1 MQVLRRI
8 SAEALGTALLLA
20 VVIGS
25 GIMGEQLSQGTPA
38 VALLANSIATGAAL
52 FVLILLFGP
61 ISGAHFNPVV
71 TLAQVLNRHLSLRLG
86 LLYVTAQVSG
96 AILGVVL
103 AHAMFDLPLW
113 QVSEKVRTGPGQ
125 WLAEATATFGL
136 LLVVLN
142 ASAWSLH
149 TTAAAVGLYITSA
162 YWFTASTSFANP
174 AVTLARCWSNT
185 FAGIMPTDAPAFMV
199 AQLAGLLLALAV
211 FYALFRPPVRPPPA
225 P

>member
-25 GIMGEQLSQGTPA
+25 GIMGEQLSQGNTA

-52 FVLILLFGP
+52 FVLILLFAP

-71 TLAQVLNRHLSLRLG
+71 TLAQVLRQQMSVGQG
-86 LLYVTAQVSG
+86 LVYMAAQICG
-96 AILGVVL
+96 AILGVWL
-103 AHAMFDLPLW
+103 AHVMFDLPLW
-113 QVSEKVRTGPGQ
+113 QVSEKVRTGSGQ

-142 ASAWSLH
+142 AASWSLQ
-149 TTAAAVGLYITSA
+149 TTAAAVALYITSA

-174 AVTLARCWSNT
+174 AVTLARCWSDT

-199 AQLAGLLLALAV
+199 AQLVGLLLALAV
-211 FYALFRPPVRPPPA
+211 FYVLFRPPVQPPPA

>member
-20 VVIGS
+20 VVVGS
-25 GIMGEQLSQGTPA
+25 GIMGEELSQGNAA

-52 FVLILLFGP
+52 FVLILLFAP

-71 TLAQVLNRHLSLRLG
+71 TLAQVLRQQLSPSLG
-86 LLYVTAQVSG
+86 WFYVAAQVSG
-96 AILGVVL
+96 AMLGVLL

-113 QVSEKVRTGPGQ
+113 QVSDKVRTGSGQ

-142 ASAWSLH
+142 ASAWSLT
-149 TTAAAVGLYITSA
+149 TTAAGVALYITSA

-185 FAGIMPTDAPAFMV
+185 FAGIVPINAPAFVV
-199 AQLAGLLLALAV
+199 AQLAGLLLALVV
-211 FYALFRPPVRPPPA
+211 FYVLFKPPVQPPPV